1 MKTVHIPHDLK
12 NVALL
17 QLLKTPPFKLRYF
30 HISIYAPSQYN
41 FLCIFYFFFIKG
53 KKLCYITQLI
63 VQPTVVV
70 KKKITGKVIFSICA
84 DIYNHDI
91 TQNIIVKYYTHYV
104 FQ

>member
-41 FLCIFYFFFIKG
+41 FLCIFFISFSLREKNS
-53 KKLCYITQLI
+53 
-63 VQPTVVV
+63 
-70 KKKITGKVIFSICA
+70 VISL
-84 DIYNHDI
+84 N
-91 TQNIIVKYYTHYV
+91 
-104 FQ
+104 